1 MARRTRTRAL
11 DRAHRTTARVDWT
24 APRVASRTMGV
35 GHDPSQQLHTDAT
48 TTTTTTTATA
58 TAMPAAAMPAASL
71 ANAIADAFAPA
82 VRAIEGSGT
91 RGGDGTATRGTGTAG
106 GLYVPDIPMFLC
118 ASRLVRDSSYVR
130 SVLVH
135 DERRPR
141 TKPRLSWYDARDDA
155 WVPRGW
161 FADGI
166 KADLEYYFR
175 DDGAERGK

>member
-1 MARRTRTRAL
+1 
-11 DRAHRTTARVDWT
+11 
-24 APRVASRTMGV
+24 
-35 GHDPSQQLHTDAT
+35 
-48 TTTTTTTATA
+48 
-58 TAMPAAAMPAASL
+58 MPAASL

-91 RGGDGTATRGTGTAG
+91 GGGDGTATRETAG
-106 GLYVPDIPMFLC
+106 GEALYVPDIPMFLC

>member
-1 MARRTRTRAL
+1 
-11 DRAHRTTARVDWT
+11 
-24 APRVASRTMGV
+24 MGV

-48 TTTTTTTATA
+48 TTTTTAAAATA
-58 TAMPAAAMPAASL
+58 TTAATTAAAMPAASL

-91 RGGDGTATRGTGTAG
+91 MGGDGTATRG

>member
-1 MARRTRTRAL
+1 MARRTLTRAL

-48 TTTTTTTATA
+48 TTTTTAAAATA
-58 TAMPAAAMPAASL
+58 TTAATTAAAMPAASL

-91 RGGDGTATRGTGTAG
+91 MGGDGTATRGTG